1 MVYPKSPDLKGRVY
15 MAFNVQLLRL
25 RACHK
30 KTKAKRRRALQ
41 YNRNCSVLFYHF
53 PRKELGM
60 TIRLKFVFGIFIFS
74 CVGWGGE
81 QVPRLSPGAEE
92 ALRKLNLS
100 GIKLNLKERCIDVN
114 ATVCL
119 HEGLL
124 ELVACTKGSK
134 EHESILSIA
143 ARPMHIHAAML
154 LMGARPG
161 TPAMRKARD
170 EARTRWVPVEPAGD
184 PIVVSLVFPDSKG
197 KPQEH
202 PISKFISP
210 AQPDEIS
217 GIPAKKKLKTFP
229 ASFLFAG
236 SHLVENGSGPKKY
249 VCEQSGNVIS
259 ISTFGDELLCL
270 PGIHGHQNNG
280 LAWQVNPKGLPRVGE
295 QVILRLR
302 LKAKAPHKK

>member
-1 MVYPKSPDLKGRVY
+1 

-30 KTKAKRRRALQ
+30 KTKTKRRRASQ
-41 YNRNCSVLFYHF
+41 YIRNCSVLFYHF

-60 TIRLKFVFGIFIFS
+60 TIRLKHVFIFFIFS
-74 CVGWGGE
+74 CIGWGGE
-81 QVPRLSPGAEE
+81 QVPELSPGEEE
-92 ALRKLNLS
+92 ALRKLNLP

-134 EHESILSIA
+134 EHESILSIE

-154 LMGARPG
+154 LIGAKPG

-170 EARTRWVPVEPAGD
+170 EARTRWVSVEPVGD
-184 PIVVSLVFPDSKG
+184 PIGVSIVFPDSKG

-210 AQPDEIS
+210 AQPDEIV
-217 GIPAKKKLKTFP
+217 GVLTKKKLETFP

-236 SHLVENGSGPKKY
+236 SHLVENGPGPKKY

>member
-1 MVYPKSPDLKGRVY
+1 
-15 MAFNVQLLRL
+15 
-25 RACHK
+25 
-30 KTKAKRRRALQ
+30 
-41 YNRNCSVLFYHF
+41 
-53 PRKELGM
+53 M
-60 TIRLKFVFGIFIFS
+60 TIQLKYVFVFFLFS

-81 QVPRLSPGAEE
+81 QVPELSPGAEE
-92 ALRKLNLS
+92 ALRKLNLP

-154 LMGARPG
+154 LIGAKPG

-170 EARTRWVPVEPAGD
+170 EARTRWVSVEPAGD
-184 PIVVSLVFPDSKG
+184 PISVSLVFPDSKG

-210 AQPDEIS
+210 AQPDEI
-217 GIPAKKKLKTFP
+217 GGVPTKKKLETFP

-236 SHLVENGSGPKKY
+236 SHLVENGPGPKKY
-249 VCEQSGNVIS
+249 VCEQRGNVIS

-270 PGIHGHQNNG
+270 PGIHGHQNDG
-280 LAWQVNPKGLPRVGE
+280 LSWQVNPEGLPKIGK

-302 LKAKAPHKK
+302 PKAKAPHKK

>member
-1 MVYPKSPDLKGRVY
+1 M
-15 MAFNVQLLRL
+15 
-25 RACHK
+25 
-30 KTKAKRRRALQ
+30 
-41 YNRNCSVLFYHF
+41 SV
-53 PRKELGM
+53 G
-60 TIRLKFVFGIFIFS
+60 LKFVFGIFLFS
-74 CVGWGGE
+74 CVGWSGE
-81 QVPRLSPGAEE
+81 PVPKLSPEAAE
-92 ALRKLNLS
+92 ALSKLNLP

-134 EHESILSIA
+134 EHESILSVA
-143 ARPMHIHAAML
+143 ARPMHIHTAML
-154 LMGARPG
+154 LMGASPG
-161 TPAMRKARD
+161 TPAMRKAPD
-170 EARTRWVPVEPAGD
+170 GTRTSWIPVEPAGD
-184 PIVVSLVFPDSKG
+184 PVRVSLVFPDSKG
-197 KPQEH
+197 KLQEH
-202 PISKFISP
+202 PISQFISP
-210 AQPDEIS
+210 AQPDEIE
-217 GIPAKKKLKTFP
+217 GIPAKKKLETFP

-236 SHLVENGSGPKKY
+236 SHLVEDGRGPRKY

-302 LKAKAPHKK
+302 PKAKAPHKK

>member
-1 MVYPKSPDLKGRVY
+1 
-15 MAFNVQLLRL
+15 
-25 RACHK
+25 
-30 KTKAKRRRALQ
+30 
-41 YNRNCSVLFYHF
+41 
-53 PRKELGM
+53 M
-60 TIRLKFVFGIFIFS
+60 TIRLKYVFVLFLFS
-74 CVGWGGE
+74 CVGWGGG
-81 QVPRLSPGAEE
+81 QVPELSPGEEE
-92 ALRKLNLS
+92 ALRKLNLP

-154 LMGARPG
+154 LIGAKPG

-170 EARTRWVPVEPAGD
+170 EARTRWVSVEPAGD
-184 PIVVSLVFPDSKG
+184 PIGVSLVFPDSKG

-210 AQPDEIS
+210 AQPDEI
-217 GIPAKKKLKTFP
+217 GGVPIKKKLETFP

-236 SHLVENGSGPKKY
+236 SHLVEDGPGPKKY

-270 PGIHGHQNNG
+270 PGIHGHQNDG
-280 LAWQVNPKGLPRVGE
+280 LSWQVNPEGLPKIGK

-302 LKAKAPHKK
+302 PKAKAPHKK

>member
-1 MVYPKSPDLKGRVY
+1 
-15 MAFNVQLLRL
+15 MADDDAYLLRCQVVATIRNGSRL
-25 RACHK
+25 HNHFPGK
-30 KTKAKRRRALQ
+30 KHGMTNSFK
-41 YNRNCSVLFYHF
+41 SVLF
-53 PRKELGM
+53 L
-60 TIRLKFVFGIFIFS
+60 FIFS

-81 QVPRLSPGAEE
+81 PVPKLSPGAAE
-92 ALRKLNLS
+92 ALRKLNLP
-100 GIKLNLKERCIDVN
+100 GIQLNLKERCIDVN

-119 HEGLL
+119 HKGLL

-143 ARPMHIHAAML
+143 ARPMHIHTAML

-161 TPAMRKARD
+161 TPALRKARD
-170 EARTRWVPVEPAGD
+170 GALKRWIPVEPAGD
-184 PIVVSLVFPDSKG
+184 SVRVSLVFPDSKG

-202 PISKFISP
+202 PLSKFISP

-217 GIPAKKKLKTFP
+217 GIPMNKKLETFP

-236 SHLVENGSGPKKY
+236 SHLVENGPGPKKY

-270 PGIHGHQNNG
+270 PGIHGHQNDG
-280 LAWQVNPKGLPRVGE
+280 LSWQVNPKDLPKIGE

-302 LKAKAPHKK
+302 PKARAPHKK

>member
-1 MVYPKSPDLKGRVY
+1 
-15 MAFNVQLLRL
+15 
-25 RACHK
+25 
-30 KTKAKRRRALQ
+30 
-41 YNRNCSVLFYHF
+41 
-53 PRKELGM
+53 M
-60 TIRLKFVFGIFIFS
+60 TIRLKYVFVFFIFS

-81 QVPRLSPGAEE
+81 QVTELSPGEEE
-92 ALRKLNLS
+92 ALRKLNLP

-154 LMGARPG
+154 LIGAKPG

-170 EARTRWVPVEPAGD
+170 EARTRWVSVEPAGD
-184 PIVVSLVFPDSKG
+184 PIGVSLVFPDSKG

-210 AQPDEIS
+210 AQPDEI
-217 GIPAKKKLKTFP
+217 GGVPAKKSWRHSLQVFFSPVPIWWRTGLDPKSMFVNKVETSFP
-229 ASFLFAG
+229 FRLSAMSC
-236 SHLVENGSGPKKY
+236 S
-249 VCEQSGNVIS
+249 VC
-259 ISTFGDELLCL
+259 
-270 PGIHGHQNNG
+270 PGFMGTRTMG
-280 LAWQVNPKGLPRVGE
+280 FPGR
-295 QVILRLR
+295 
-302 LKAKAPHKK
+302 

>member
-1 MVYPKSPDLKGRVY
+1 MI
-15 MAFNVQLLRL
+15 
-25 RACHK
+25 
-30 KTKAKRRRALQ
+30 
-41 YNRNCSVLFYHF
+41 FYHS
-53 PRKELGM
+53 PKQEHDM
-60 TIRLKFVFGIFIFS
+60 TMWLKFIFGLFLFL
-74 CVGWGGE
+74 CVGWSE
-81 QVPRLSPGAEE
+81 EPLPKLSPEMGQ
-92 ALRKLNLS
+92 ALRKLSLP
-100 GIKLNLKERCIDVN
+100 GIKLNLEERCVDVN

-124 ELVACTKGSK
+124 ELVACTKGTK

-143 ARPMHIHAAML
+143 ARPMHIHTAML
-154 LMGARPG
+154 LMGAIPG
-161 TPAMRKARD
+161 TPAMRKVQ
-170 EARTRWVPVEPAGD
+170 EGVRTRWVPVEPAGD
-184 PIVVSLVFPDSKG
+184 PVLVSLVFAELKG

-210 AQPDEIS
+210 ARPDEIS
-217 GIPAKKKLKTFP
+217 GIPSNKKLKTFP

-236 SHLVENGSGPKKY
+236 SHLVEDGPGPRKY

-302 LKAKAPHKK
+302 LKAKSPHKK

>member
-1 MVYPKSPDLKGRVY
+1 
-15 MAFNVQLLRL
+15 
-25 RACHK
+25 
-30 KTKAKRRRALQ
+30 
-41 YNRNCSVLFYHF
+41 
-53 PRKELGM
+53 M
-60 TIRLKFVFGIFIFS
+60 TIRLIFVFGIFLFS
-74 CVGWGGE
+74 CVGRGGE
-81 QVPRLSPGAEE
+81 SVPKLSPEAEQ
-92 ALRKLNLS
+92 ALRKLNLP
-100 GIKLNLKERCIDVN
+100 GIKLNLEERCVDVN

-119 HEGLL
+119 HKGLL

-143 ARPMHIHAAML
+143 ARPMHIHTAML

-161 TPAMRKARD
+161 TPALRKARD
-170 EARTRWVPVEPAGD
+170 GALKRWIPVEPAGD
-184 PIVVSLVFPDSKG
+184 SVRVSLVFPDSKG

-202 PISKFISP
+202 PLSKFISP

-217 GIPAKKKLKTFP
+217 GIPMNKKLETFP

-236 SHLVENGSGPKKY
+236 SHLVENGPGPKKY

-270 PGIHGHQNNG
+270 PGIHGHQNDG
-280 LAWQVNPKGLPRVGE
+280 LSWQVNPKDLPKIGE

-302 LKAKAPHKK
+302 PKARAPHKK

>member
-1 MVYPKSPDLKGRVY
+1 
-15 MAFNVQLLRL
+15 
-25 RACHK
+25 
-30 KTKAKRRRALQ
+30 
-41 YNRNCSVLFYHF
+41 
-53 PRKELGM
+53 M
-60 TIRLKFVFGIFIFS
+60 TIRLKYVFGFFLFS

-81 QVPRLSPGAEE
+81 QVPELSPGAEE

-154 LMGARPG
+154 LIGAKPG

-170 EARTRWVPVEPAGD
+170 EARTRWVSVEPAGD
-184 PIVVSLVFPDSKG
+184 PIGVSLVFPDSKG

-217 GIPAKKKLKTFP
+217 GIPANKKLKTFP

-236 SHLVENGSGPKKY
+236 SHLVEDGPGPKKY

-270 PGIHGHQNNG
+270 PGIHGHQNDG
-280 LAWQVNPKGLPRVGE
+280 LSWQVNPEGLPKIGKR
-295 QVILRLR
+295 VILRLR
-302 LKAKAPHKK
+302 PKAKAPHKK